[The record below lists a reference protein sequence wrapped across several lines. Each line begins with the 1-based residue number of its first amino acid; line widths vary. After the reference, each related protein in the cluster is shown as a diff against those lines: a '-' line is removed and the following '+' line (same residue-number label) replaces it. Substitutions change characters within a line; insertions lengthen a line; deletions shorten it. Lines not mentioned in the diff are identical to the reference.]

1 MDGVSYTL
9 LLGLAPAPP
18 PVVEAVESIEIETS
32 TELASILRLRLGLR
46 RTELG
51 DWSLLEL
58 DLFRPMLPI
67 SVRIQTGLGLPQAV
81 INAFA
86 SLQRLEFAADEASAV
101 LEVTAMD
108 ATLKMNLQEKV
119 MAWPNMPDSLI
130 ATTIFG
136 QQGIVPRVTPTTPVL
151 TLPEGITT
159 QRGTDIRFLRRL
171 AARNGFE
178 CYVQPEP
185 LSGIDQGFFGPRQL
199 LGVPQAV
206 LNVSMGP
213 DTNVSE
219 FHVRYE
225 MTRPTAA
232 TAWIL
237 DETTKTPQP
246 GLAPASLQVPM
257 GVEPSLFRVV
267 PPPMVQPV
275 ETGLTRFG
283 SAQAA
288 AQGIVDRSSFAVVA
302 EGTVGAS
309 AGVLRP
315 GGLVNVRGA
324 GRAFNGSYYLT
335 KVNHSLSQGGYVQR
349 FEARRNAVGMTGAE
363 LFVEAG

>member
-1 MDGVSYTL
+1 MGGVSHTL
-9 LLGLAPAPP
+9 LLGLVPAPP

-32 TELASILRLRLGLR
+32 TEVAGMLRLRLGLR

-58 DLFRPMLPI
+58 DLFRPLLPI

-86 SLQRLEFAADEASAV
+86 MQQEVTYAADEASAV

-119 MAWPNMPDSLI
+119 MPWPNMPDSLI

-136 QQGIVPRVTPTTPVL
+136 QHVIVPRVTPTAPVL
-151 TLPEGITT
+151 VLPEGQTT

-185 LSGIDQGFFGPRQL
+185 LTGLDQGFFGPPQL
-199 LGVPQAV
+199 VGMPQAV

-213 DTNVSE
+213 ETNVAD
-219 FHVRYE
+219 FRVRYE
-225 MTRPTAA
+225 MTRPTSVIAA
-232 TAWIL
+232 TL
-237 DETTKTPQP
+237 DAMTKAPQP
-246 GLAPASLQVPM
+246 ALAPAALQVPL
-257 GVEPSLFRVV
+257 GVEPSLFRVL
-267 PPPMVQPV
+267 PPPIVRPV
-275 ETGLTRFG
+275 ETGLTR
-283 SAQAA
+283 SADLQSA
-288 AQGIVDRSSFAVVA
+288 AQGIVDTSSFALVA
-302 EGTVGAS
+302 EGTVGAD

-324 GRAFNGSYYLT
+324 GRVLNGSYYVT
-335 KVNHSLSQGGYVQR
+335 RVNHSLGPDGYVQR
-349 FEARRNAVGMTGAE
+349 FEARRNAAGMTGAE
-363 LFVEAG
+363 LFVEVG